1 MNIRSL
7 VLVILIFT
15 VSSPASLGF
24 SINDDPQFMLKED
37 LSIGVDY
44 GEEHLMFGFIGG
56 IGLDAQENIYV
67 LDMRNFKIQI
77 FDNNGAYSDTINLTK
92 GQGPQEIT
100 MIMNFAVTAEGTIFL
115 LDTGGNKVL
124 VLDQNKEFLNSI
136 KIDFEALNIIPYKED
151 KVILLGL
158 KHNRILHVYDISGN
172 NINAF
177 GSPLEIPSKLSPF
190 KDSPFVRTP
199 QRINISTDGK
209 IFVLNPHK
217 YEILM
222 YKENKLIQKIQGKN
236 KAYMPFEARKSSSG
250 REMFFWPYASMF
262 EHQDKFYVAL
272 RVHDKKRIYQVLD
285 IFKDY
290 KPVESMEV
298 NGFVHAIDGKGRL
311 YMVNQEEYPKV
322 VRYQVIE
329 K

>member
-7 VLVILIFT
+7 VLAILIVS
-15 VSSPASLGF
+15 VSSPASLRF

-44 GEEHLMFGFIGG
+44 GEEHLMFGSIGG

-77 FDNNGAYSDTINLTK
+77 FDNNGAYSDTINLTR

-100 MIMNFAVTAEGTIFL
+100 MIMNFAVTPEGTIFL

-136 KIDFEALNIIPYKED
+136 KIDFEALNIIPYEED
-151 KVILLGL
+151 KIILLGL
-158 KHNRILHVYDISGN
+158 KHEKILHVYDISGN
-172 NINAF
+172 YINSF

-217 YEILM
+217 YEIFM

-236 KAYMPFEARKSSSG
+236 SAYMPFEARKSSSG

-272 RVHDKKRIYQVLD
+272 RVLDKKRIYQVLD
-285 IFKDY
+285 IFEDY

-311 YMVNQEEYPKV
+311 YMVDEKEFPKV